1 MRHRAILLDSQ
12 WERKSVTLSASH
24 LLFRPE
30 NQLLR
35 VNKPPSSPAR
45 YSMSQSVFKPVSQS
59 LSQNVSGRVSH
70 SLSHWI
76 NYLFGQSVTHSTRK
90 SVSES
95 ICQRSTA
102 LPSQTVRERM
112 SKSVSEKSV
121 NQKLGPSIRQTVSE
135 LVKWAT
141 HPVQLPLRPRVDC
154 E

>member
-1 MRHRAILLDSQ
+1 MRHRAILLERQ

-24 LLFRPE
+24 LLTRPE
-30 NQLLR
+30 NQLLS
-35 VNKPPSSPAR
+35 VNRPLSSPAR
-45 YSMSQSVFKPVSQS
+45 HCKPVSQS
-59 LSQNVSGRVSH
+59 LSQNVSGRVRH

-76 NYLFGQSVTHSTRK
+76 NYLFGQSVTHSARK
-90 SVSES
+90 SLSKS

-121 NQKLGPSIRQTVSE
+121 NQKHGPSIRQTVSE

>member
-12 WERKSVTLSASH
+12 WERNSVTLSVSH
-24 LLFRPE
+24 LLTRPE
-30 NQLLR
+30 NQLLS
-35 VNKPPSSPAR
+35 VNSPLSSPAR
-45 YSMSQSVFKPVSQS
+45 HCKPVSQS
-59 LSQNVSGRVSH
+59 LSQNVSRRVSH

-76 NYLFGQSVTHSTRK
+76 NYLFGQSVTHSARK
-90 SVSES
+90 SVSKS

-112 SKSVSEKSV
+112 SKPQSVSEKSV
-121 NQKLGPSIRQTVSE
+121 NQKLGPSIRQTVNE